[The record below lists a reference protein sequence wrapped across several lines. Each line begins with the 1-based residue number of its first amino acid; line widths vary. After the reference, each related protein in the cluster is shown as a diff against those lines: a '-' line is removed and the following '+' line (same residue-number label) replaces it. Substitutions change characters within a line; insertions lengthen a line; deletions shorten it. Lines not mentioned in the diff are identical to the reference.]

1 MNISS
6 FHPSAKRFLTF
17 LAAAA
22 LAGAI
27 APAAASAQVPSYA
40 QNGGDTIRGTIASIN
55 GKYNISVR
63 DDRGYVDNVSLHDG
77 TIINP
82 TGLTLAP
89 GELVTIEGQPA
100 GGTFVA
106 NEIDTPYNYGYA
118 YPVPV
123 YPAYPAYRFGV
134 RVGGPGFGF
143 GFRG

>member
-1 MNISS
+1 MNALSLQ
-6 FHPSAKRFLTF
+6 HTGKRFLTF
-17 LAAAA
+17 LSAVA

-27 APAAASAQVPSYA
+27 APAAAGAQVPSYA
-40 QNGGDTIRGTIASIN
+40 RNGDDTIRGTVASIN

-89 GELVTIEGQPA
+89 GELVTIAGRPA

-106 NEIDTPYNYGYA
+106 DEIDTPYAYGYA
-118 YPVPV
+118 YPVYPV
-123 YPAYPAYRFGV
+123 YPAPAVRFGV